1 MMDKEQDSAGETIC
15 ASAAGAFRDF
25 ERGLRAAPDPRRAI
39 AKGVIGKDCV
49 FEGALGP
56 RTLVYA
62 DYVASGRA
70 LKQVEAFIL
79 ERVLPVYANSH
90 SEASFCGCEMTRMR
104 EEARKV
110 IGRLCGADAK
120 DYAVIF
126 SGAGATSALNQVV
139 HLLGLRPAVLAG
151 ENPQVLVGPYE
162 HHSNLLP
169 WRESGATVIEIEEA
183 KQGGPDLDHLA
194 RMLAQVKGKGPLVGA
209 FSAASNVTGILSPIE
224 PVTRLVKQAGGR
236 VVWDFAGGGP
246 YLSVDMRLGGGI
258 DAACLSPHKFVGG
271 PGASGVLILR
281 REAVVATVPSRP
293 GGGTVAFVNS
303 VLHDYTRRIEEREE
317 GGTPN
322 IIGDIRAALA
332 LIVKDVV
339 GQDFITARNAEL
351 TRHAFAAWRDHP
363 NLNLLGSEHANRLP
377 IFSLAPHDDAG
388 QPLDYLLFT
397 QMLSDIYGI
406 QARGGCACAGPY
418 GHRLMAID
426 ADWSNR
432 IRASILAGDESVKP
446 GFVRLNLSFL
456 MDDDTVDYILRS
468 VAELGRLAPKLAAN
482 YPESARRLGL
492 GPKPVPAP
500 AGRGEMQHQAG

>member
-1 MMDKEQDSAGETIC
+1 MSDGEMTC
-15 ASAAGAFRDF
+15 ASTAGAFREFADS
-25 ERGLRAAPDPRRAI
+25 LRAAPDPRRAI
-39 AKGVIGKDCV
+39 TKGVIGKNCI
-49 FEGALGP
+49 FQGALGP
-56 RTLVYA
+56 RKLVYA

-70 LKQVEAFIL
+70 LKQVETFIL

-90 SEASFCGCEMTRMR
+90 SEASFCGVEMTRMR
-104 EEARKV
+104 EDSRKV
-110 IGRLCGADAK
+110 IGGLCGADPK

-126 SGAGATSALNQVV
+126 SGSGATSALNQVV
-139 HLLGLRPAVLAG
+139 HLLGVRSAVLEG
-151 ENPQVLVGPYE
+151 KTPHVLVGPYE

-183 KQGGPDLDHLA
+183 KEGGPDLNHLA
-194 RMLAQVKGKGPLVGA
+194 EMLARVKDKGLVVGA
-209 FSAASNVTGILSPIE
+209 FSAASNVTGILTEIE

-236 VVWDFAGGGP
+236 AVWDFAGGGP
-246 YLSVDMRLGGGI
+246 YLSVDVSLGGGI

-293 GGGTVAFVNS
+293 GGGTVAFVNN

-351 TRHAFAAWRDHP
+351 TRRAFAAWRDHP
-363 NLNLLGSEHANRLP
+363 NLNLLGAEHANRLP

-388 QPLDYLLFT
+388 QPIDYLLFT

-426 ADWSNR
+426 ADWSNQ

-456 MDDDTVDYILRS
+456 MDDETVDYILRS
-468 VAELGRLAPKLAAN
+468 VTELGRLAPELAAD
-482 YPESARRLGL
+482 YPESARRRSL
-492 GPKPVPAP
+492 GPKPVA
-500 AGRGEMQHQAG
+500 AHAAE